1 MDLPRLVESKD
12 IDRGK
17 IFYVALP
24 YTQGRPFKFVEKDR
38 YYPDLYRVVEK
49 DDGFEGKAEPRTGR
63 RKSESLEVL
72 TGIKLRP
79 CVVIQ
84 KDQYNHN
91 EKYPFVVILPIAT
104 LTKEH
109 KQKPIFK
116 HLIQHNDL
124 DQFYYLGN
132 DCYITI
138 NDPKR
143 VYKNTLFYVEGGLKI
158 PDTEIDMDELMMRF
172 AECFEVKKIKPHRE
186 KPNHGYKR

>member
-1 MDLPRLVESKD
+1 MSELPRLVDSKD
-12 IDRGK
+12 ICRGK

-24 YTQGRPFKFVEKDR
+24 YTQGRPLRFIEKDEQHPELYRIVEK
-38 YYPDLYRVVEK
+38 E
-49 DDGFEGKAEPRTGR
+49 DGFEGRAEPATGKR
-63 RKSESLEVL
+63 RSESLEIV

-79 CVVIQ
+79 CIVIQ

-109 KQKPIFK
+109 KQKLIFK
-116 HLIQHNDL
+116 RLIEYNDL

-132 DCYITI
+132 DCYITV

-143 VYKNTLFYVEGGLKI
+143 VYKNTLFYVEGRLKI
-158 PDTEIDMDELMMRF
+158 DTCDIDMDDLMMRF
-172 AECFEVKKIKPHRE
+172 ANCFDVKRLH
-186 KPNHGYKR
+186 

>member
-1 MDLPRLVESKD
+1 MSQQLPRLVSSKD
-12 IDRGK
+12 INRGK
-17 IFYVALP
+17 VFYVALP
-24 YTQGRPFKFVEKDR
+24 YTQGRPFKFLEKDR
-38 YYPDLYRVVEK
+38 HYPDIYRVIEK
-49 DDGFEGKAEPRTGR
+49 DDGFEGKADGESGR
-63 RKSESLEVL
+63 RRSEALNVV

-104 LTKEH
+104 LTPEH
-109 KQKPIFK
+109 KEKPLFK
-116 HLIQHNDL
+116 RLIQYNDV

-132 DCYITI
+132 DCYITV

-158 PDTEIDMDELMMRF
+158 EESKIDMDELMIRF
-172 AECFEVKKIKPHRE
+172 AECFAVKKLKH
-186 KPNHGYKR
+186 

>member
-1 MDLPRLVESKD
+1 MSKVMELPRLVQSKD
-12 IDRGK
+12 IERGK

-24 YTQGRPFKFVEKDR
+24 FTQGRPFKFVEKDQR
-38 YYPDLYRVVEK
+38 IPDLYRMVEK
-49 DDGFEGKAEPRTGR
+49 KDGFEGVSEPRTGR
-63 RKSESLEVL
+63 RRSENLEIV

-79 CVVIQ
+79 CIVIQ

-104 LTKEH
+104 LSKEH

-116 HLIQHNDL
+116 HLIEYNDL

-132 DCYITI
+132 DCYITV

-143 VYKNTLFYVEGGLKI
+143 VYKNTLFYVGGNFKI
-158 PDTEIDMDELMMRF
+158 NESEIDMDELMLRF
-172 AECFEVKKIKPHRE
+172 AECFEVKRIRRKNKLD
-186 KPNHGYKR
+186 

>member
-1 MDLPRLVESKD
+1 MDLPRLVRSRD

-38 YYPDLYRVVEK
+38 YYPDLYRVIEK
-49 DDGFEGKAEPRTGR
+49 KDGFEGKAEPLTGR
-63 RKSESLEVL
+63 RRAESLDVV

-79 CVVIQ
+79 CIVIQ

-91 EKYPFVVILPIAT
+91 EKYPFVVVLPIAT
-104 LTKEH
+104 LSKYH

-116 HLIQHNDL
+116 HLIEYNDL

-132 DCYITI
+132 DCYITV

-143 VYKNTLFYVEGGLKI
+143 VYKNTLFYIDGQLKI
-158 PDTEIDMDELMMRF
+158 AADEIDMDELMIRF
-172 AECFEVKKIKPHRE
+172 AECFEVKKIRGNKE
-186 KPNHGYKR
+186 